1 MTVGK
6 DTDAFAHALVDMEI
20 KGADRTEVKTLTMD
34 MSRSYISAAIKH
46 MAQAKIV
53 FDRFHIVKKMNEA
66 VDAMRKSDRK
76 KYIALNKIKYL

>member
-1 MTVGK
+1 
-6 DTDAFAHALVDMEI
+6 MEI

-34 MSRSYISAAIKH
+34 MSRSYISAATKH
-46 MAQAKIV
+46 MAQTKIV

-76 KYIALNKIKYL
+76 KYIALNKSKYL